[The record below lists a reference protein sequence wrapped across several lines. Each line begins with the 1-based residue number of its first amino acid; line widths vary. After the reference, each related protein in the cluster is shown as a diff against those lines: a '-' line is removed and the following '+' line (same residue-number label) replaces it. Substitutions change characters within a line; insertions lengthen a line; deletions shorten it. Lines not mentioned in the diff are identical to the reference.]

1 MTTDLSIKHRLVL
14 GFSCVLGL
22 MGLVAFLTGGQFAE
36 TRRAGEVITND
47 LIRRVAAANS
57 LAMAVD
63 RQVTA
68 LQEYALTGEKKF
80 FDEYRLAVS
89 DERSAFSE
97 LRERLTDR
105 REVALLADIES
116 QLARLHQDESRVIAL
131 PNGAGRDVAWRYHQ
145 ERIHSSAE
153 KVTDISGRIASHG
166 LDSINK
172 ATGEFTYA
180 MDRLANG
187 ALASLA
193 VAVLLALMFIVAT
206 VRSVTRPARS
216 IALAAEAVTRG
227 DYDRAIA
234 LERDYGRRRADGGM
248 PKPQS
253 ELRQIAVA
261 VGNMART
268 LERRE
273 RALEAHAD
281 VSAVCASTIELEFL
295 LDSALAELAR
305 HTHSQ
310 VAAVYL
316 SGSGGLSARGTF
328 GMSPETADIALT
340 GPEGLVHQAVKSGK
354 PIIVS
359 DVPDDTGFLI
369 QPGLGKAVPASI
381 ACVPMVVEGKSL
393 GAVVLASLH
402 EYDQEARALMEAAV
416 AQIGV
421 AISNALRHQNVKG
434 LANELRAMNEQLDAR
449 NEELRCQ
456 NEEIQAQSEELSAQ
470 RAELLERNQELET
483 LTKDLTALQTVTAVA
498 LSSLD
503 QEELLAH
510 LLEAVTEALGLQCG
524 LVALL
529 DEDGQTLRTAV
540 RHNIPTG
547 DQAVPELH
555 VGEGFA
561 GKVAESRKILSIS
574 DAQKDPLVDPDV
586 KNAGV
591 RALVGVPLGIGEPLY
606 GVALLGSSEP
616 RKFSSHE
623 KQLLRFFGDRARVAI
638 ERARAYERI
647 KAAEAKARFDRER
660 LQTIIDNMPEA
671 VVIAA
676 APSGRIYMA
685 NKLAMSLYGLDA
697 LPSAEIP
704 QHAEAYHL
712 YRPNGDPIPGEEL
725 PLSKSLLR
733 GETCSGEEVL
743 IRQPDGKEV
752 IVLCNTVPMRD
763 DEGDITG
770 AIGVF
775 QDISAIKEQQR
786 LLQEVYEHQRGIA
799 ETLQKSFLPSTR
811 PKVAGYEIADA
822 YIAAQEHAQ
831 VGGDFYDIIELGDGM
846 LGLVIGDVSGKG
858 VEAAVHTAMAKYML
872 RGFAHEDH
880 EPSVVLTRL
889 NDAMARYVHGEVF
902 ITLFYGVLYTHEK
915 KLVYAN
921 GGHEHPLLYR
931 SRTGDFVALE
941 CTGPAV
947 GVIPDCEYTQT
958 EVHLAEGDAFVLYTD
973 GITEAR
979 RDKEF
984 LGYEGLKTML
994 AHIET
999 TSAREMTNQILARVQ
1014 DYADGKLQDDIALLV
1029 VKLDKPE

>member
-22 MGLVAFLTGGQFAE
+22 MGLVAFLTGGQFAR

-63 RQVTA
+63 RQATV

-131 PNGAGRDVAWRYHQ
+131 PNGAGRDVAWRHHQ

-172 ATGEFTYA
+172 ATEEFTRS

-187 ALASLA
+187 TLASLA
-193 VAVLLALMFIVAT
+193 VAALLALMFIVAT
-206 VRSVTRPARS
+206 VRSVTRPARG

-295 LDSALAELAR
+295 LDSALAELAQ

-328 GMSPETADIALT
+328 GMSLETAEIALT

-381 ACVPMVVEGKSL
+381 ACVPMVVERKSL

-434 LANELRAMNEQLDAR
+434 LANDLRAMNEQLDA
-449 NEELRCQ
+449 Q
-456 NEEIQAQSEELSAQ
+456 NEELSAQ

-483 LTKDLTALQTVTAVA
+483 LAKDLTALQTVTAVA

-510 LLEAVTEALGLQCG
+510 LLEAVTEALGLQFG
-524 LVALL
+524 LMALL
-529 DEDGQTLRTAV
+529 DEDGQTLRTVV
-540 RHNIPTG
+540 RRNIPTG

-561 GKVAESRKILSIS
+561 GKVAESRQILSIS

-586 KNAGV
+586 KKAGV

-616 RKFSSHE
+616 RKFSGHE
-623 KQLLRFFGDRARVAI
+623 KQLLRFFGDRSRVAI
-638 ERARAYERI
+638 EHARAYERI
-647 KAAEAKARFDRER
+647 KAAEAKARFEREQ

-743 IRQPDGKEV
+743 IRQPDGKEI

-763 DEGDITG
+763 DEGNITG

-799 ETLQKSFLPSTR
+799 ETLQKSFLPSTH

-846 LGLVIGDVSGKG
+846 LGMVIGDVSGKG

-872 RGFAHEDH
+872 RGFAHEER

-889 NDAMARYVHGEVF
+889 NDAIARYIHGEVF

-915 KLVYAN
+915 KLIYAN

-1029 VKLDKPE
+1029 VKLDKLE